1 MIEVNEQADLWAGMV
16 QTACPCTWEFTL
28 GQAQDACWL
37 HDLDSKYRPW
47 LGIIIALMALP
58 AYLTFDTEC
67 HLPHCTEVANNTA
80 GAEGSETIG
89 SGSRGTEPEGRNSRP
104 CLWKAL

>member
-1 MIEVNEQADLWAGMV
+1 
-16 QTACPCTWEFTL
+16 
-28 GQAQDACWL
+28 
-37 HDLDSKYRPW
+37 
-47 LGIIIALMALP
+47 MALP

-89 SGSRGTEPEGRNSRP
+89 SGSRGTEPAGRNSRP